1 MRQLFIWLFKWRGWT
16 MQVQLPVG
24 YERCVVI
31 AAPHTSNWDFLY
43 SMAVFFKLNIPVRFL
58 AKKELFRWPIGSI
71 LRSVGGMA
79 VERSKKGNLVQDI
92 VHLFEQH
99 EKLMLMIATEGTRN
113 RVDKWKTGFY
123 HVALQANV
131 PVLLG
136 YLDYAKKEAGFGPLL
151 YMTGDAVADANA
163 IKDFYRK
170 IQGKYPEK
178 FNVDGL
184 VLA

>member
-1 MRQLFIWLFKWRGWT
+1 
-16 MQVQLPVG
+16 
-24 YERCVVI
+24 
-31 AAPHTSNWDFLY
+31 
-43 SMAVFFKLNIPVRFL
+43 
-58 AKKELFRWPIGSI
+58 
-71 LRSVGGMA
+71 MA

-92 VHLFEQH
+92 VSLFEQH

-123 HVALQANV
+123 HVALQAKV

-151 YMTGDAVADANA
+151 YMTGDAVADAKA
-163 IKDFYRK
+163 IKDFYRN

-178 FNVDGL
+178 FNVEGL